1 MIKSFAF
8 IFLAAVSINLSAAIK
23 TFAPKQLVVTAPN
36 IATKIDELIARPEA
50 VLERYVPVGISV
62 KNKKITG
69 NTIEFNA
76 TKSVLGISKT
86 VFYRGTL
93 TLEIIS
99 ETETKR
105 CFLATQDFSGSGE
118 LIYDAVTKFE
128 LTICAEI
135 ISANQAK
142 AVIVPRLTEGR
153 NPGGLYG
160 TMATNLIVDQIDP
173 VVVAIKEVL
182 QK

>member
-1 MIKSFAF
+1 MTKTLV
-8 IFLAAVSINLSAAIK
+8 IFVFTIFNLTSHAAIK
-23 TFAPKQLVVTAPN
+23 SLPEKKISVSSPN
-36 IATKIDELIARPEA
+36 IALKIDELIARPEQ
-50 VLERYVPVGISV
+50 VLERYVPVGITV

-93 TLEIIS
+93 SLEIIS
-99 ETETKR
+99 ETANKR
-105 CFLATQDFSGSGE
+105 CFLATQDFTGSGD
-118 LIYDAVTKFE
+118 LIFDAVTKFE

-135 ISANQAK
+135 LSDKDAK
-142 AVIVPRLTEGR
+142 AIITPRLTEGR

-160 TMATNLIVDQIDP
+160 SMATSLIIDQIDP
-173 VVVAIKEVL
+173 VILAIKEVL